1 MKIITYKNNLITY
14 EDFLKNANDT
24 SYIDGLIIP
33 IIMTKDKQI
42 VVFDDQITGTQKTE
56 VIQNN
61 TFNELKN
68 SSIIRLEE
76 FLDKMINFNKRII
89 INLYPLYQVIL
100 SNETIQYIN
109 EQNNEYINLV
119 NEIINKFPK
128 LKLSLCTYNQPLLQF
143 IKRIIKTRKKGL
155 IILQEDLNYM
165 DVDFYIIPPT
175 MLDALIINQEIDQGK
190 EIMISSFSSN
200 DLAII
205 NEYFIKYPTT
215 LKNNTFNKLT
225 FISAHP
231 ELFYQ
236 LFTNK
241 RLN

>member
-14 EDFLKNANDT
+14 EDFLKNANDI

-128 LKLSLCTYNQPLLQF
+128 LDLSLCTYNQPLLQF

-155 IILQEDLNYM
+155 IVLQEDLNYM

-190 EIMISSFSSN
+190 EVMISSFSSN
-200 DLAII
+200 DLVII

-215 LKNNTFNKLT
+215 LKNNIFNKLT
-225 FISAHP
+225 FISAYP
-231 ELFYQ
+231 GLFYQ